1 MAGSFS
7 VAFAI
12 ILVFKVDRLGICV
25 VLFLAVEA
33 VGASSTLDSAAD
45 SSFLGASTSALGV
58 SASVLGVSTSA
69 LGAGALG
76 GAVTTFFFQH
86 LIRAVRD

>member
-1 MAGSFS
+1 MGSLDSSSLSGSFS

-25 VLFLAVEA
+25 VLFLTAA
-33 VGASSTLDSAAD
+33 TAGASSTFGSGAG
-45 SSFLGASTSALGV
+45 SSFLGV
-58 SASVLGVSTSA
+58 SVLA
-69 LGAGALG
+69 LGAGAFG

-86 LIRAVRD
+86 LIRAVRG